1 LPDIVIFVCE
11 VPAFIQ
17 FAEQE
22 LRKHSPEIN
31 FFSIKDKKSLSELPS
46 AVLSRARL
54 IGFTTEVIIPQSIL
68 AETGFGCYNFHPGP
82 PEYPGWEP
90 IRFALYDDARSFGVT
105 AHIMTSQ
112 IDSGFIVAVKRF
124 PIGPNASYTDFQAE
138 MVKVLLEL
146 FRELAR
152 ELATSNAGLRTL
164 DIAWA
169 NRRYA
174 RKDALDLCDITPLI
188 EERELNRRIRAF
200 GSGEYPLRPTF
211 RVHNIPFVFIPDEL
225 LRTMNEDGKSHP
237 NRD

>member
-1 LPDIVIFVCE
+1 MPDTIIFVCE

-22 LRKHSPEIN
+22 LRKYSPNIN
-31 FFSIKDKKSLSELPS
+31 FVNVKDKGALSALPF

-54 IGFTTEVIIPQSIL
+54 IGFTTQIIVPEFVL
-68 AETGFGCYNFHPGP
+68 AQIAFGCYNFHPGP

-90 IRFALYDDARSFGVT
+90 IRFALYDDARDFGVT
-105 AHIMTSQ
+105 AHVMTSQ
-112 IDSGFIVAVKRF
+112 IDSGAIVAVKRF
-124 PIGPNASYTDFQAE
+124 SIGPDASYTDFQAG

-146 FRELAR
+146 FRELAHD
-152 ELATSNAGLRTL
+152 LATANDGLRTV

-169 NRRYA
+169 TKRYT
-174 RKDALDLCDITPLI
+174 RKDALDLCKITPLI

-225 LRTMNEDGKSHP
+225 LQKMKEDEKFNGS
-237 NRD
+237 